1 MKKKIKRILSVLL
14 AVLMVISVISLSAGA
29 TEIVANGTCGENLV
43 WTLDSEGTLT
53 ITGTG
58 DMEEFD
64 HISHVPWSH
73 EKDTVK
79 KVIINSGVTSI
90 TNNALEGMNELKYVS
105 ISETVA
111 EMDTFNSRNPFKDC
125 DKLEEIFVNS
135 ENPFFKSD
143 DGILYNKDMTVLR
156 VYPSGKQGES
166 FIIPESVTKTGD
178 EAFYGCKNL
187 KDVYIPDSVT
197 QLSLGVFSACSEL
210 VSVRLPDGISYIDQC
225 TFLNCAKLT
234 NVNIPYSVECIGVSA
249 FCGCESLKEIDIHSN
264 ITSIRDGAFG
274 GSGISTITI
283 DKNVE
288 FIGSGAFGD
297 CQSLIAIFADSDNLN
312 FSSVDGVLYNKDKT
326 ALIQYPAGNTAKH
339 FEIPEGVTEIKG
351 YAFTGCNN
359 LSDVK
364 FPSTLTTIGDYAFK
378 GCNNLSDVK
387 FPVTLTTIG
396 IYAFN
401 GCNGLTSVAI
411 PDGVTS
417 LFGTFWECE
426 NLKSVTIPKSIT
438 SLSTFGY
445 TFGSYL
451 TDVFYMGTEKEW
463 KNIEGHDEWYF
474 DRATIRYNSCP
485 HSGIVIQP
493 AVEPA
498 CEEYGYT
505 EGLVCPVCGVI
516 KEQTQ
521 IEATGHHFDEFLEC
535 TVCGVGL
542 DCSCMCHQTGFMGFI
557 WSILRIFYMIFG
569 MNPVC
574 ECGRAHY

>member
-14 AVLMVISVISLSAGA
+14 AVLMVISVMSLTAGA

-43 WTLDSEGTLT
+43 WTLDNEGTLT
-53 ITGTG
+53 ISGTG
-58 DMEEFD
+58 DMEEFG
-64 HISHVPWSH
+64 HISRVPWFN

-90 TNNALEGMNELKYVS
+90 TDNALEDMNELKYVS

-111 EMDTFNSRNPFKDC
+111 EMDTFNLYNPFNGC

-166 FIIPESVTKTGD
+166 FIIPESVTKIGG

-197 QLSLGVFSACSEL
+197 QLNIGVFSACSEL
-210 VSVRLPDGISYIDQC
+210 VSVRLPDGISHIYQW

-234 NVNIPYSVECIGVSA
+234 NVNIPYSVEYIGTAA
-249 FCGCESLKEIDIHSN
+249 FWGCESLKEIDIHSN
-264 ITSIRDGAFG
+264 ITEIDADAFR

-297 CQSLIAIFADSDNLN
+297 CQNLIAIFADSDNLN
-312 FSSVDGVLYNKDKT
+312 FSSADGVLYNKDKKV
-326 ALIQYPAGNTAKH
+326 LIQYPAGNTSKH

-364 FPSTLTTIGDYAFK
+364 FPSTLTTIG
-378 GCNNLSDVK
+378 N
-387 FPVTLTTIG
+387 
-396 IYAFN
+396 YAFN
-401 GCNGLTSVAI
+401 DCNGLTSVAI

-417 LFGTFWECE
+417 LFGTFSECE
-426 NLKSVTIPKSIT
+426 NLKSATIPESIT
-438 SLSTFGY
+438 SLYSAFS
-445 TFGSYL
+445 SYL

-498 CEEYGYT
+498 CEENGYT

-557 WSILRIFYMIFG
+557 WSILRLFYMIFG